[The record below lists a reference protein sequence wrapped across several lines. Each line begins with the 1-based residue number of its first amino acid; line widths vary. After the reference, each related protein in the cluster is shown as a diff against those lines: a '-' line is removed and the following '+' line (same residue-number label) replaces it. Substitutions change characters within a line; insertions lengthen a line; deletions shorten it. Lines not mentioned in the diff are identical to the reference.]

1 MIVVIRFLSSLV
13 LLVMYIMEIISFDSI
28 VWPIV
33 YMVCEVFLSFAIIQ
47 HTRSFKQKITG
58 DAAMPLF

>member
-1 MIVVIRFLSSLV
+1 
-13 LLVMYIMEIISFDSI
+13 MYILEIISFASI
-28 VWPIV
+28 IWPIV
-33 YMVCEVFLSFAIIQ
+33 YMVCEVVLSFAIIQ